1 MSLSVAGEYFWPCH
15 DFGWRRG
22 VLSMFSELSTLALGG
37 LRDSCEAC
45 RLSIELLSFNAAVAV
60 GTS

>member
-1 MSLSVAGEYFWPCH
+1 
-15 DFGWRRG
+15 
-22 VLSMFSELSTLALGG
+22 MFSELSTLALGG